1 MLALRLYIKSLMNDE
16 SGQSMVEYGLMLAL
30 VALAIAAAT
39 PNVGSAVSTVF
50 SKVTSSLGAGS

>member
-1 MLALRLYIKSLMNDE
+1 MQALRLYIKALMDDE

-39 PNVGSAVSTVF
+39 PNVGDAVSTVF
-50 SKVTSSLGAGS
+50 SKVASSLGAGS

>member
-1 MLALRLYIKSLMNDE
+1 MLTLQYIKSLMDDE

-39 PNVGSAVSTVF
+39 PNIGQAVSGVF
-50 SKVTSSLGAGS
+50 SNVSSYLRAAV